1 MYGSGR
7 TVLRRII
14 PHLNSGFNREM
25 QDRRRSFVVAHES
38 VTVSRFEG
46 DMEKLDEIYCL
57 KWNDRTASVEEIR
70 EYLSVKG

>member
-1 MYGSGR
+1 
-7 TVLRRII
+7 
-14 PHLNSGFNREM
+14 M
-25 QDRRRSFVVAHES
+25 QDRRRSFVVPHES

-70 EYLSVKG
+70 EYPSIKG